1 VKLKEALA
9 RARKILDESKIEDA
23 SLEAEILLRYI
34 LKIDRAQLYTA
45 FDSDLARHQKRD
57 YLKLIE
63 RRCRGEP
70 SAYITGHR
78 EFYGLD
84 FTVNPGVLIPRP
96 ETELLVEKALE
107 FAANHKIYSIADVG
121 TGCGAIAVC
130 LAKNLDGVKIY
141 ALDASDIVLK
151 VAGENSQKHGVSGV
165 IELVRSDLLESLP
178 EPVDMIIA
186 NLPYVKT
193 AEVPEKGPVS
203 FEPVLALDGGPE
215 GLAAI
220 ERLCRQSAGK
230 IRSNGCMLL
239 EMGPGQA
246 ASLRQ
251 LITEM
256 YPAASNMIYRDY
268 AGIERVIGVYLTS
281 QRT

>member
-9 RARKILDESKIEDA
+9 RARKLLDNSKIEDA
-23 SLEAEILLRYI
+23 SLEAEILLRHI
-34 LKIDRAQLYTA
+34 MKIDRAQLYTGM
-45 FDSDLARHQKRD
+45 DNDLAHHQEQD

-107 FAANHKIYSIADVG
+107 FAANHTTGSVADVG
-121 TGCGAIAVC
+121 TGCGAIAVS
-130 LAKNLDGVKIY
+130 LAKNLDSVKIY
-141 ALDASDIVLK
+141 ALDASDKALE
-151 VAGENSQKHGVSGV
+151 VAGENCQKHGVSGV
-165 IELVRSDLLESLP
+165 IELIRSDLLEALP

-203 FEPVLALDGGPE
+203 FEPLLALDGGPE

-230 IRSNGCMLL
+230 ILNNGCMLL

-251 LITEM
+251 LISEI
-256 YPAASNMIYRDY
+256 YPAASIMIYRDY

-281 QRT
+281 